1 MPMKIAII
9 TLNSAHNFGA
19 SLQAYAL
26 QKTLENLNFEVDII
40 NYRYK
45 RIDNIYN
52 PYRRTK
58 RGPLDVKFYLSRLK
72 LHLLD
77 RYKIRKYNNYE
88 KFMAEYF
95 NLTAPYKTINQL
107 VDVEWDYDFYICGSD
122 QIWNSH
128 ITRGLQPAYF
138 LDFLPK
144 NSKKIAYAASLGTDT
159 IHEHDIPI
167 FKKYLHHIDCISV
180 RERSSIKAIK
190 ECTDKPIHVT
200 ADPTLLLKKED
211 YDKLKIDPKFKDKD
225 YIFVYLIDRNEEL
238 YKIAE
243 KISQQENLPV
253 VFSSPYLPPEK
264 VFKKQMGSVWDMGPR
279 EFLGVIANAK
289 YVVTNS
295 FHGNIFSI
303 LYQKPFISA
312 PHFITSAR
320 VLEFLSAVN
329 LKQVLFTDSKKFTS
343 INDIEF
349 DYEDVQKRV
358 KDLKEKSINYLK
370 KSLVGDVDRKP
381 NYFEGNQEFTCYGC
395 YACKEICPA
404 DAINMKEDYEGFVY
418 PKIQEDKCNRCDM
431 CKNHC
436 IYSKDIIKDPNPIY
450 PLVYAAYHKNKEIRE
465 ISSSGGIFLPLA
477 SEFIDN
483 GGYVVGVAYD
493 SAMEPKYMIADTI
506 EECKKFSGSKY
517 VRSNIEGILPKI
529 KELLDNDEIVL
540 FSGVPCHV
548 DGLKSYI
555 GNENKNLYT
564 AEILCHSN
572 PSPKVFKKYIQYLED
587 KFKSKIVD
595 FKFKNKSRGWN
606 SPSVEI
612 IFKNNKKIVENGRYN
627 NYNRAFQIGLMARP
641 CCYNCEFVKEN
652 RAGDITIGDF
662 WGIEKIEP
670 GWNDNKGT
678 SLIIVNNDKGKLL
691 LDRIM
696 DKLVIIPKTMDEAFI
711 KNHKWPI
718 TMKRERSEFFSKLE
732 EENINDL
739 LFSYN
744 IPKQRLMGRKKSRF
758 LSMVKKYF

>member
-1 MPMKIAII
+1 M

-19 SLQAYAL
+19 SLQTYAI
-26 QKTLENLNFEVDII
+26 QRTLENLGFDVNII

-45 RIDNIYN
+45 KIDNIYN

-58 RGPLDVKFYLSRLK
+58 RGPLDVKFYLSRIK

-88 KFMAEYF
+88 KFMAKYF
-95 NLTAPYKTINQL
+95 NLTPPYKTLNQL
-107 VDVEWDYDFYICGSD
+107 VDVNWDYDFYICGSD

-144 NSKKIAYAASLGTDT
+144 NSKKIAYAASLGTDI

-167 FKKYLHHIDCISV
+167 FKKYLHDIDCISI
-180 RERSSIKAIK
+180 REKSSIDAIK
-190 ECTDKPIHVT
+190 KCTDKGIDVT
-200 ADPTLLLKKED
+200 VDPTLLLKKED
-211 YDKLKIDPKFKDKD
+211 YDKLKIDPKFKNKD
-225 YIFVYLIDRNEEL
+225 YIFVYVIDRNEEL

-243 KISQQENLPV
+243 KISRDKNLPV
-253 VFSSPYLPPEK
+253 VFSSPYLLPERM
-264 VFKKQMGSVWDMGPR
+264 FKKQMDAVWDMGPR

-289 YVVTNS
+289 YIITNS

-303 LYQKPFISA
+303 IYKKPFISA
-312 PHFITSAR
+312 PHYITSAR
-320 VLEFLSAVN
+320 VLEFLSALN

-343 INDIEF
+343 IDDIKI
-349 DYEDVQKRV
+349 DYEDVENRIE
-358 KDLKEKSINYLK
+358 DLKEESINFLK
-370 KSLVGDVDRKP
+370 KSLVRGVKRKT
-381 NYFEGNQEFTCYGC
+381 NYLESNQKFTCYGC
-395 YACKEICPA
+395 YACKEICPV
-404 DAINMKEDYEGFVY
+404 DAITMIEDSEGFVY
-418 PKIQEDKCNRCDM
+418 PQIQQDKCNHCDM

-436 IYSKDIIKDPNPIY
+436 IYYKDITENKTNNY
-450 PLVYAAYHKNKEIRE
+450 PLVYAGYHNNDEIRE
-465 ISSSGGIFLPLA
+465 FSSSGGIFLALA
-477 SEFIDN
+477 REFIDN

-493 SAMEPKYMIADTI
+493 SNMEPKYMIADTM

-517 VRSNIEGILPKI
+517 VRSNIDGLLPQI
-529 KELLDNDEIVL
+529 KELLDNNKKVL
-540 FSGVPCHV
+540 FTGIPCHV
-548 DGLKSYI
+548 AGLKSYI
-555 GNENKNLYT
+555 GDNNKNLYT

-572 PSPKVFKKYIQYLED
+572 PSHKVFKKYIQYLED
-587 KFKSKIVD
+587 KFQSKVVD

-612 IFKNNKKIVENGRYN
+612 IFENNKRIVENGRYN
-627 NYNRAFQIGLMARP
+627 NYNRAFQIGLIARP

-662 WGIEKIEP
+662 WGIEKTEP
-670 GWNDNKGT
+670 EWNDNRGT

-691 LDRIM
+691 LDKIV
-696 DKLVIIPKTMDEAFI
+696 DKLVIIPKTMNEAFD
-711 KNHKWPI
+711 KNHKWAI
-718 TMKRERSEFFSKLE
+718 TMKRERGEFFSKLDD
-732 EENINDL
+732 ENINDL

-744 IPKQRLMGRKKSRF
+744 IPKKRLLGMKKSRIRS
-758 LSMVKKYF
+758 LIKKFFY